1 MPNRGTKVKLAYS
14 CKLKFN
20 SAICYLNLGVI
31 LKKPPLILTNVILFI
46 VLTLI
51 AVVGTPLWAISYGF
65 DWFEIGVTI
74 FLFYFTGMCITAGYH
89 RLWSHKTYDAH
100 PVVRTVLAIGGAMTV
115 QNSILHWSSD
125 HRIHHRHVDVNDKDP
140 YSAKKGFWFSHMGWM
155 LREYQA
161 ARYDDY
167 SNCKDLQ
174 KDKIVMWQHNHY
186 LPIVLISNFGITA
199 LLGWLNGD
207 VLGMLL
213 LAGVTRIVLV
223 HHVTFFIN
231 SLAHIWGS
239 RPYTDTNTAR
249 DNGVLAFFTFG
260 EGYHNYH
267 HIFEYDYRNGIKW
280 WQFDPTKWLIKGL
293 SFMGLTKN
301 LRTCPEERI
310 EKAKL
315 AMELKYARDQ
325 AVSLPNAEEI
335 ITKIQAEYE
344 LVQQKMSEFYAT
356 KKRIMALKKKN
367 LQQSYEKLE
376 LDFKYKELKNAL
388 KIQQEKWQ
396 SMYTFYLQPKVS

>member
-1 MPNRGTKVKLAYS
+1 M
-14 CKLKFN
+14 
-20 SAICYLNLGVI
+20 
-31 LKKPPLILTNVILFI
+31 KKPPLILTNVILFI

-100 PVVRTVLAIGGAMTV
+100 PVVRTILAVGGAMTV

-161 ARYDDY
+161 ARYADY

-174 KDKIVMWQHNHY
+174 KDKVVMWQHNY
-186 LPIVLISNFGITA
+186 YVPIVLTANFGITG

-207 VLGMLL
+207 ILGMIL

-249 DNGVLAFFTFG
+249 DNGILAFFTFG

-293 SFMGLTKN
+293 SFVGLTKN

-315 AMELKYARDQ
+315 AMQLKYAQDR
-325 AVSLPNAEEI
+325 AISLPNADEI
-335 ITKIQAEYE
+335 KAKIQAEYE

-367 LQQSYEKLE
+367 LQQSYERLE

-396 SMYTFYLQPKVS
+396 SMYNFYLEPQTA